1 MSLNNHVQGLTCVSA
16 FSTLILWVEMKRST
30 SVRVW
35 ASPSEFYGRTADTV
49 TNQTNELEQRPD
61 EITSGPEHP

>member
-1 MSLNNHVQGLTCVSA
+1 MAPAAARPCPPVPAVGRWESTRENLNTRRPSLTCVSA

-35 ASPSEFYGRTADTV
+35 ASPSEF
-49 TNQTNELEQRPD
+49 
-61 EITSGPEHP
+61 